1 MWPQPIIT
9 PELLRR
15 LLDRGL
21 VPLES
26 STYVDDETKE
36 LGLKVIRI
44 YAELSQI
51 DNQLRE
57 LENLAK

>member
-1 MWPQPIIT
+1 MSSQPIIT
-9 PELLRR
+9 PQLLRQ
-15 LLDRGL
+15 LLNQGL

-26 STYVDDETKE
+26 STYVDDQTKE

-51 DNQLRE
+51 DKELRE
-57 LENLAK
+57 LENRAK